1 MIDKYMVF
9 NDDQSDSDMS
19 TNSKNGVEFTAK
31 DNWRKISDLVLHNDL
46 SLIYGIPPSRP
57 Y

>member
-1 MIDKYMVF
+1 MVDKYMVF